1 MGRKCHAAAALAIA
15 FAAAAAAAVAADRG
29 LSLVG
34 AAVAP
39 VEEEMSLFRK
49 VANLMWRSD
58 GNSYQHV
65 WPVITKPL
73 RFFFPAFLCF
83 LFTEKEHFVCFY
95 QSSVASLTVLRWL
108 VYKVRIWIC
117 LVGSE
122 CQSSSALDL
131 SWNPVWVMQTELTEL
146 YSIEFEMAYSTV
158 VIRSD
163 LYLSTVIL
171 YCF

>member
-39 VEEEMSLFRK
+39 EEEEMSLFRK

-65 WPVITKPL
+65 WPVITDCFVLFPQ
-73 RFFFPAFLCF
+73 RFFVFFLR
-83 LFTEKEHFVCFY
+83 KEHVVCFTRA
-95 QSSVASLTVLRWL
+95 QLL
-108 VYKVRIWIC
+108 V
-117 LVGSE
+117 
-122 CQSSSALDL
+122 
-131 SWNPVWVMQTELTEL
+131 
-146 YSIEFEMAYSTV
+146 
-158 VIRSD
+158 
-163 LYLSTVIL
+163 
-171 YCF
+171 